1 MDLNADIGEHDG
13 EGFARDAELLAIVT
27 SASIACGAHAGS
39 ESVMRQTIREA
50 AQRGVAIGAHPGY
63 PDRAGFGRKSISM
76 PAADLAAVIVAQVT
90 ALLLCCDEG
99 GAQLKYVKP
108 HGALYNQAMRDPTI
122 ARTIA
127 RATSLIDPQLFVLAP
142 AGSALAA
149 EAAAAGLRVAR
160 EAFIDR
166 AYLDDGTLMPRD
178 RDGAL
183 LRNPSV
189 AAERA
194 LVMARDQT
202 VTSAS
207 GEVIAMCADS
217 LCIHGDSVGALAM
230 VRAARRRLEQAG
242 MVIAPFAP

>member
-13 EGFARDAELLAIVT
+13 EGFARDAELLATVT

-39 ESVMRQTIREA
+39 ESVMRQTVREA

-63 PDRAGFGRKSISM
+63 PDRAGFGRRSISM

-90 ALLLCCDEG
+90 ALLRCCDESST
-99 GAQLKYVKP
+99 QLKYVKP
-108 HGALYNQAMRDPTI
+108 HGALYNQAMRDAAI

-127 RATSLIDPQLFVLAP
+127 RATSGIDPQLFVLAP
-142 AGSALAA
+142 ANSALAA

-178 RDGAL
+178 RDGAV

-194 LVMARDQT
+194 LVMARDKT
-202 VTSAS
+202 ITSAS
-207 GEVIAMCADS
+207 GEVIAMHADS
-217 LCIHGDSVGALAM
+217 LCIHGDSVDALAM
-230 VRAARRRLEQAG
+230 VRAVRCRLEQAG